1 MHTLM
6 DNRIKN
12 IVESFDFPKLNNNHP
27 KNAKAVDQIR
37 KDYFMEDEIG
47 WEIWEGETIEQ
58 KIKRKDIVL
67 LKPYYSFRVSSP
79 DIYGES
85 AIITHEIYKEGN
97 KYIVRDTTEQN

>member
-1 MHTLM
+1 
-6 DNRIKN
+6 
-12 IVESFDFPKLNNNHP
+12 
-27 KNAKAVDQIR
+27 
-37 KDYFMEDEIG
+37 MEDEIG
-47 WEIWEGETIEQ
+47 WEILEGEIIEQ

-85 AIITHEIYKEGN
+85 AIITHEIYKEEN